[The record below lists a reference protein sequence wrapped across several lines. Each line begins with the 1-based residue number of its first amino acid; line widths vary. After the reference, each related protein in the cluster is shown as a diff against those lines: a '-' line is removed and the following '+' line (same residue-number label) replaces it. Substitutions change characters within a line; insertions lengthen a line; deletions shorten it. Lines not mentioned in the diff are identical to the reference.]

1 MHNLDMERHVLFD
14 GIDSSLFRPLA
25 SPNASLYGLGL
36 WALYKR
42 LIKNQLD
49 GDECTPREARTVI
62 SKELLY
68 QAQLGKTHWESEG
81 DDVESEFGDQDDASR
96 IYGRLRD
103 CGWLREMDDAGY
115 RRIVYIPRLPSE
127 ILTAFSRIG
136 ERESIEIGAVCQG
149 VLNHLVSIRTDPENN
164 AALLS
169 IAAKSSRDFHRE
181 LTSIAA
187 SVRDIHCM
195 MNEDADNRRRFSLFF
210 NKFLNEVMLQDFHT
224 INTSDNPYRYRTKIT
239 KCVDDILFENRL
251 IDQLSEA
258 TASRR
263 RIELEVASRD
273 VKADLSDIK
282 QVFTG
287 IDDLMNR
294 IQEYNS
300 VMSRRTADSIRYS
313 LNVSNDIGEKLMS
326 SIESVAKSKASTLPS
341 PSQIKRHVGPDNT
354 YKPIVK
360 RPPPEPTR
368 QKRAAK
374 PLAQIAF
381 SRAYDDYLTRRR
393 INPERIYRYL
403 KQQMAG
409 RPLITTDDMTIGGLE
424 DLITFT
430 QMRDLI
436 NDAPSTDSELYI
448 LTKYFE
454 VRPIS
459 DRYTS
464 NEYIEAP
471 TLQIRRRIAELP
483 EAL

>member
-1 MHNLDMERHVLFD
+1 MLFD
-14 GIDSSLFRPLA
+14 GIDSKLFRPLA
-25 SPNASLYGLGL
+25 SPNASMYGLGL

-49 GDECTPREARTVI
+49 GDECTPREARTII

-68 QAQLGKTHWESEG
+68 QAQESLANWETE
-81 DDVESEFGDQDDASR
+81 DEEVEQEFGDQDDASR

-103 CGWLREMDDAGY
+103 CGWLREMDDSGY

-127 ILTAFSRIG
+127 ILTSFSRIG

-149 VLNHLVSIRTDPENN
+149 VLNHLISILADPANN
-164 AALLS
+164 SALLG
-169 IAAKSSRDFHRE
+169 IAAKNSRDFHRE
-181 LTSIAA
+181 LTGIAA
-187 SVRDIHCM
+187 SIRDIHCM

-210 NKFLNEVMLQDFHT
+210 NKFLSEVMLQDFHT
-224 INTSDNPYRYRTKIT
+224 INTSDNPYRYRSKIS
-239 KCVDDILFENRL
+239 KCIEDIFFDKRL
-251 IDQLSEA
+251 LDQLSKA
-258 TASRR
+258 TANRK
-263 RIELEVASRD
+263 RIGLEVATRD
-273 VKADLSDIK
+273 VRTDLSDIK
-282 QVFTG
+282 QVFVG

-313 LNVSNDIGEKLMS
+313 LSISNDIGEKLMNC
-326 SIESVAKSKASTLPS
+326 ITSVMRSKITLLPS
-341 PSQIKRHVGPDNT
+341 PSKINRYASPENT
-354 YKPIVK
+354 YKPIIR

-368 QKRAAK
+368 QNRAAK

-381 SRAYDDYLTRRR
+381 SRAYDDYLARRR
-393 INPERIYRYL
+393 IDPERIYRYL
-403 KQQMAG
+403 KQQMAE
-409 RPLITTDDMTIGGLE
+409 RPLITTEDMSIKGLE
-424 DLITFT
+424 ELISFT

-436 NDAPSTDSELYI
+436 NDAPTADSELYT

-454 VRPIS
+454 VRS
-459 DRYTS
+459 LNDCYTN

-471 TLQIRRRIAELP
+471 TLQIRRRVAKLP